1 VSEARSFGG
10 GAGGLAATR
19 ARARQGRSHF
29 FPEATDAEW
38 NDWRWQFRHRITDL
52 ERLQKLLP
60 IPDGETA
67 LRREVLRDFRMGIP
81 PYYLALIDAD
91 DPDDPILRQTVP
103 LTEEYAWRDVGDEDP
118 LGEEKFSPVPGI
130 THRYPDRVLMVISN
144 SCAVYCRYCTRKRI
158 MYEDAVPDMEIDRM
172 VDYIA
177 RTKSVRDVVVSG
189 GDPLTCSTA
198 KLDSILGKLR
208 SIPHLEIIRIGTRVP
223 VSLPQRVDAE
233 LCEMLQKHHPL
244 WGNVH
249 FNHPRECTPE
259 AARACDLLSRA
270 GIPLNN
276 QAVLLKGVNDDVA
289 TMLDLVHRLMRMR
302 VRPYYLYHCDPVRGS
317 EHMRTTIAKGLEI
330 MEGLRGHTSGLA
342 IPQYVIDAPGGGGKV
357 PVNPEYLLHYEP
369 ARQRAILRNYQ
380 GRIFEYFE
388 QVPESELLRRKLAA
402 ERQLAPSAGPVA
414 LTSSHAAP
422 ADHASAAAP
431 SVARPAVEAPVV
443 GKSSWA
449 HRGRSRRDAC

>member
-1 VSEARSFGG
+1 MSDAGGLGG
-10 GAGGLAATR
+10 GAGGVAATR
-19 ARARQGRSHF
+19 ARARLGRAHY

-38 NDWRWQFRHRITDL
+38 NDWKWQFRHRITDL
-52 ERLQKLLP
+52 EQLVKLIP
-60 IPDGETA
+60 IPEGERA

-91 DPDDPILRQTVP
+91 DPDDPILRQAVP

-118 LGEEKFSPVPGI
+118 LGEEKYSPVPGI

-177 RTKSVRDVVVSG
+177 RTKTVRDVVVSG

-208 SIPHLEIIRIGTRVP
+208 AIPHLEIIRIGTRVP
-223 VSLPQRVDAE
+223 VSLPQRIDAE
-233 LCEMLQKHHPL
+233 LCAMLQEHHPL
-244 WGNVH
+244 WVNVH

-276 QAVLLKGVNDDVA
+276 QAVLLKGVNDSVG
-289 TMLDLVHRLMRMR
+289 TMKALMHGLMKMR
-302 VRPYYLYHCDPVRGS
+302 VRPYYVYHCDPVRGS
-317 EHMRTTIAKGLEI
+317 EHMRTTIAEGLAI

-357 PVNPEYLLHYEP
+357 PINPNYLLHYEP
-369 ARQRAILRNYQ
+369 AQHRAILRNYQ
-380 GRIFEYFE
+380 GRIFEYYE
-388 QVPESELLRRKLAA
+388 QVPDSELLRRKLAA
-402 ERQLAPSAGPVA
+402 EQQLAPSAGPVA
-414 LTSSHAAP
+414 LTSSHGGSVAPPPAAQDVASLAAP
-422 ADHASAAAP
+422 P
-431 SVARPAVEAPVV
+431 PVV
-443 GKSSWA
+443 GKSTWA
-449 HRGRSRRDAC
+449 HRGRQRRDAT